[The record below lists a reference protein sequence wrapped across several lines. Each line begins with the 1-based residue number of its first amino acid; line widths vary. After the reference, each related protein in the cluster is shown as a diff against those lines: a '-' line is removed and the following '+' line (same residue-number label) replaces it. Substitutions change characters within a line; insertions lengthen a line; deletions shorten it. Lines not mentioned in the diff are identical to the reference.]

1 MASRILYQSIAG
13 EFEQAMV
20 DIYQPIA
27 AAGTSA
33 IREAADI
40 IKSEG
45 RADIAAAGFG
55 RRWQNTFRVDTYP
68 KGGRVSANAA
78 ALVYHKIPY
87 ADIFESGGTIR
98 GKSGKLWLPLKNTPR
113 KVGRNRLTP
122 KVFTREVGPLFSMQ
136 IGGKPFLAAK
146 MAVSRTAARTGKYPK
161 PTLGKLRDG
170 ATSKGIVRAVPLF
183 VGVDSVTLRDRFS
196 LREITN
202 KAADRL
208 GELYA
213 KHLNAE

>member
-1 MASRILYQSIAG
+1 MARRILYQSIAG

-20 DIYQPIA
+20 DIYKPIA
-27 AAGTSA
+27 EAGTAA

-55 RRWQNTFRVDTYP
+55 RRWQNTFRVDAYP

-78 ALVYHKIPY
+78 ALVYHKIPF
-87 ADIFESGGTIR
+87 ADIYESGGTIR
-98 GKSGKLWLPLKNTPR
+98 AKNNKLWIPLRNTPK

-122 KVFTREVGPLFSMQ
+122 KVFTQRVGPLFSLQ
-136 IGGKPFLAAK
+136 IGGKPYLAAK
-146 MAVSRTAARTGKYPK
+146 MAISRTAARTGKYPK

-183 VGVDSVTLRDRFS
+183 VGVDLVTVRDRFS

-208 GELYA
+208 GALYA
-213 KHLNAE
+213 KHLNAD